1 MAPVTEPI
9 APFILPERPMKLPRL
24 LVFAAALAALACL
37 PSRAAEPAR
46 PVPPRFSAGYMDASA
61 DPRADFA
68 RYAFG
73 AWQKMNPVPPDKA
86 RWGSFNEL
94 EQYNQLALK
103 GILEAAA
110 ARTHKPGSVEQKVG
124 DFFKSA
130 MDTAAVDAAGL
141 KPVEADLARV
151 AAIASTAELARSLAA
166 LHDRGVDG
174 FFRVLVRADQKRSEI
189 NALYAYQGG
198 MSLPSK
204 GYYFDEQF
212 EKFRAAFV
220 EHVAKMLAL
229 AGDAPEAAAVGAR
242 TVLDLEKALA
252 ADAKT
257 PAELRDALANYNRM
271 PTADLAGK
279 LPVFPL
285 ARYLA
290 DRGIAGPAAA
300 DIVVGQPRFF
310 EGLQRQ
316 LSGRPLADWKV
327 YLRYHVLRAAAP
339 YLAAPFEAEHFRFYS
354 TVLRGTPEMEPR
366 WQRSART
373 IDGTIGEALGQL
385 YVERYYPPEAKAR
398 MDEMIR
404 NITAVMRDRLQK
416 LDWMT
421 EPTRKKALAKFDR
434 FFAKIGYPAKW
445 RDYSSVAIRP
455 GAFLANVRAAT
466 EFEVKRRLSQLGQPV
481 DKTEWRMTPP
491 TVNAYF
497 DPTANN
503 INFPAGILQPPF
515 FDFSLD
521 DAVNYGGIGAVIGHE
536 ITHGFDDQGRHFDA
550 DGNLADWWTPED
562 AAQFQARAKKVVE
575 QFNGYELLPGVKV
588 NGELTL
594 GENIA
599 DLGGASLAY
608 EALERSLAG
617 KERRL
622 IDGLTPEQRFFLSW
636 AQVWRTNMRE
646 NALRQQLAVDPH
658 SPGSI
663 RAIGPLVNLQP
674 FYDAFGIREGDPMWR
689 RAEDRAKIW

>member
-1 MAPVTEPI
+1 
-9 APFILPERPMKLPRL
+9 MKRYRL
-24 LVFAAALAALACL
+24 VLIAAALAALACRPL
-37 PSRAAEPAR
+37 FAAEPAR
-46 PVPPRFSAGYMDASA
+46 PVPPRFSVGYMDTSA

-73 AWQKMNPVPPDKA
+73 AWQKNNPVPADKA

-94 EQYNQLALK
+94 EQFNQLALK

-110 ARTHKPGSVEQKVG
+110 ARPHKPGSVEQKVG

-130 MDTAAVDAAGL
+130 MNTAAIDAAGL

-151 AAIASTAELARSLAA
+151 AAIASPADLARTLAA
-166 LHDRGVDG
+166 LHNSGVGG
-174 FFRVLVRADQKRSEI
+174 FFRVRVEADEKNSEV

-212 EKFRAAFV
+212 EKFRTAFV
-220 EHVAKMLAL
+220 EHAAKMLAL
-229 AGDAPEAAAVGAR
+229 AGDTPESAAAGAK
-242 TVLDLEKALA
+242 TVFEVEKALA
-252 ADAKT
+252 TNAKT
-257 PAELRDALANYNRM
+257 PAELRDALANYNKM

-279 LPVFPL
+279 VAVFPL
-285 ARYLA
+285 TRYLA

-300 DIVVGQPRFF
+300 DIIVGQPKFF
-310 EGLQRQ
+310 EGLQAQ
-316 LSGRPLADWKV
+316 LAARPLADWKI

-339 YLAAPFEAEHFRFYS
+339 FLAAPFEAEHFRFYS

-366 WQRSART
+366 WQRSARVV
-373 IDGTIGEALGQL
+373 DGTIGEALGQL
-385 YVERYYPPEAKAR
+385 YVARYYPPEAKAR
-398 MDEMIR
+398 MDEMIG

-416 LDWMT
+416 LEWMT
-421 EPTRKKALAKFDR
+421 EPTRRKALAKFER

-445 RDYSSVAIRP
+445 RDYSSVGIRP
-455 GAFLANVRAAT
+455 GAYLANVRAAT
-466 EFEVKRRLSQLGQPV
+466 EFEVKRRLAMLGQPV
-481 DKTEWRMTPP
+481 DKAEWRMSPP

-550 DGNLADWWTPED
+550 EGNLAEWWTPED
-562 AAQFQARAKKVVE
+562 AARFEARAKKMTE
-575 QFNGYELLPGVKV
+575 QFSSYEVLPGVKV

-599 DLGGASLAY
+599 DLGGVSLAY
-608 EALERSLAG
+608 EALQRSLAG
-617 KERRL
+617 KERKL
-622 IDGLTPEQRFFLSW
+622 IDGFTPEQRFFLSW

-646 NALRQQLAVDPH
+646 NALRQQVAIDPH
-658 SPGSI
+658 SPGNI
-663 RAIGPLVNLQP
+663 RAIGPLVNVQP
-674 FYDAFGIREGDPMWR
+674 FYDAFGIKEGDPMWR
-689 RAEDRAKIW
+689 KPEDRSKIW

>member
-1 MAPVTEPI
+1 
-9 APFILPERPMKLPRL
+9 MKHLRFL
-24 LVFAAALAALACL
+24 LAAWAAGASL
-37 PSRAAEPAR
+37 PSSAAEPAQ
-46 PVPPRFSAGYMDASA
+46 PVPPRFSVGYMDAGA

-73 AWQKMNPVPPDKA
+73 AWQKRNPVPPDKA

-94 EQYNQLALK
+94 EQFNQLALK

-110 ARTHKPGSVEQKVG
+110 ARPHKPGSVDQKVG

-130 MDTAAVDAAGL
+130 MDTAAIDSAGL
-141 KPVEADLARV
+141 KPVEADLARI
-151 AAIASTAELARSLAA
+151 AAIASTAELARTLAA
-166 LHDRGVDG
+166 LHDSGVGG
-174 FFRVLVRADQKRSEI
+174 FFRVRVEADEKNSEI

-204 GYYFDEQF
+204 GYYYAEPF
-212 EKFRAAFV
+212 EKFRVAFV

-229 AGDAPEAAAVGAR
+229 AGDAPESAAAGAK
-242 TVLDLEKALA
+242 TVFEVEKALA
-252 ADAKT
+252 ANAKT
-257 PAELRDALANYNRM
+257 PAELRDALANYNKM

-279 LPVFPL
+279 LPVFPF

-300 DIVVGQPRFF
+300 DIIVGQPKFF

-316 LSGRPLADWKV
+316 LSERPLSDWKV
-327 YLRYHVLRAAAP
+327 YLRYHALRAAAP
-339 YLAAPFEAEHFRFYS
+339 CLAAPFEAEHFRFYS

-366 WQRSART
+366 WQRAARV

-385 YVERYYPPEAKAR
+385 YVARYYPPEAKAR

-416 LDWMT
+416 LEWMT

-434 FFAKIGYPAKW
+434 FFAKIGHPAKW
-445 RDYSSVAIRP
+445 RDYSSVEIRP

-466 EFEVKRRLSQLGQPV
+466 EFEVKRRLAMLGRPV
-481 DKTEWRMTPP
+481 DKAEWRMSPP

-575 QFNGYELLPGVKV
+575 QFNGYEPLPGVKV

-608 EALERSLAG
+608 EALARSLAG
-617 KERRL
+617 KERKL

-658 SPGSI
+658 SPGNI

-689 RAEDRAKIW
+689 KPEDRAKIW

>member
-1 MAPVTEPI
+1 M
-9 APFILPERPMKLPRL
+9 RHPRL
-24 LVFAAALAALACL
+24 LLAAAALAALACGPL
-37 PSRAAEPAR
+37 AAAEPAR
-46 PVPPRFSAGYMDASA
+46 PVPPRFSVGYIDRSA

-73 AWQKMNPVPPDKA
+73 AWQKANPVPEDKA

-94 EQYNQLALK
+94 DQFNQLALK
-103 GILEAAA
+103 GILEEAA
-110 ARTHKPGSVEQKVG
+110 ARAHKSGSVEQKVG

-130 MDTAAVDAAGL
+130 MNTAAIDVAGL
-141 KPVEADLARV
+141 KPVEAELARL
-151 AAIASTAELARSLAA
+151 AAIASPPGLARALARMHNLGA
-166 LHDRGVDG
+166 GG
-174 FFRVLVRADQKRSEI
+174 FFRIRVEADEKRSEV

-229 AGDAPEAAAVGAR
+229 AGDTPEAAAAGAK
-242 TVLDLEKALA
+242 TVFEVEKALA
-252 ADAKT
+252 ANAKT
-257 PAELRDALANYNRM
+257 PAELRDALANYNKM

-279 LPVFPL
+279 VPVFPL

-290 DRGIAGPAAA
+290 DRGIAGPAAGT
-300 DIVVGQPRFF
+300 IIVGQPKFF
-310 EGLQRQ
+310 EGLQAQ
-316 LSGRPLADWKV
+316 LAARPLSDWKV
-327 YLRYHVLRAAAP
+327 YLRYHLLRAAAP
-339 YLAAPFEAEHFRFYS
+339 YLAVPFEAEHFRFYS

-366 WQRSART
+366 WQRSARV
-373 IDGTIGEALGQL
+373 IDGAMGEALGQL

-398 MDEMIR
+398 MDELIR
-404 NITAVMRDRLQK
+404 NITAVMRDRLSK

-421 EPTRKKALAKFDR
+421 EPTRKKALAKFER

-455 GAFLANVRAAT
+455 GAYLANVRAAT
-466 EFEVKRRLSQLGQPV
+466 EFEVKRRLSMLGKPV
-481 DKTEWRMTPP
+481 DKAEWRMSPP

-562 AAQFQARAKKVVE
+562 AERFLARAKKVVE
-575 QFNGYELLPGVKV
+575 QFNGYEPLPGVKV

-617 KERRL
+617 KEKKL
-622 IDGLTPEQRFFLSW
+622 IDGFTPEQRFFLSW

-658 SPGSI
+658 SPGNF

-689 RAEDRAKIW
+689 KPEDRAKIW

>member
-1 MAPVTEPI
+1 M
-9 APFILPERPMKLPRL
+9 RLPRIA
-24 LVFAAALAALACL
+24 VFAAAFAALTSL

-46 PVPPRFSAGYMDASA
+46 PVPPRFSAAYIDRSV

-73 AWQKMNPVPPDKA
+73 AWQKANPVPPDKA

-94 EQYNQLALK
+94 EQYNLLALQ
-103 GILEAAA
+103 GILEGAA
-110 ARTHKPGSVEQKVG
+110 ARAAKPGSVEQKVG

-130 MDTAAVDAAGL
+130 MDTAAVGAAGL

-151 AAIASTAELARSLAA
+151 AAIASTPELARSLAT
-166 LHDRGVDG
+166 LHDRGIDG
-174 FFRVLVRADQKRSEI
+174 FFRVFVRADQKNSEI

-204 GYYFDEQF
+204 AYYFDEPF

-229 AGDAPEAAAVGAR
+229 AGDSPESAAAGAR
-242 TVLDLEKALA
+242 TVFEVEKALA
-252 ADAKT
+252 ADAKA
-257 PAELRDALANYNRM
+257 PAELRDALANYNKM
-271 PTADLAGK
+271 PTAGLAGK

-290 DRGIAGPAAA
+290 DRGIAGPAA
-300 DIVVGQPRFF
+300 DYIVVGQPRFF

-316 LSGRPLADWKV
+316 LSERPLADWKV

-339 YLAAPFEAEHFRFYS
+339 YLAAPFEAEHFRFYG

-366 WQRSART
+366 WQRAART

-416 LDWMT
+416 LEWMT
-421 EPTRKKALAKFDR
+421 ELTRRKALAKFDR
-434 FFAKIGYPAKW
+434 FVAKIGYPAKW

-455 GAFLANVRAAT
+455 DAFLANVRAAT

-481 DKTEWRMTPP
+481 DKAEWRMTPP

-536 ITHGFDDQGRHFDA
+536 ITHGFDDQGRHYDA

-575 QFNGYELLPGVKV
+575 QFSGYEPLPGVKV

-599 DLGGASLAY
+599 DLGGASLAF
-608 EALERSLAG
+608 EALQRSLAG
-617 KERRL
+617 KEKKL
-622 IDGLTPEQRFFLSW
+622 IDGLRPEQRFFLSW
-636 AQVWRTNMRE
+636 AQVWRTNIRE
-646 NALRQQLAVDPH
+646 NELRQRIAVDPH
-658 SPGSI
+658 SPGMI

-674 FYDAFGIREGDPMWR
+674 FYDAFGIKEGDPMWR
-689 RAEDRAKIW
+689 RPEDRAKIW

>member
-1 MAPVTEPI
+1 
-9 APFILPERPMKLPRL
+9 MKHLRFL
-24 LVFAAALAALACL
+24 LAAAAWAAGASL
-37 PSRAAEPAR
+37 PSSAAEPAQ
-46 PVPPRFSAGYMDASA
+46 PVPPRFSVGYMDAGA

-73 AWQKMNPVPPDKA
+73 AWQKKNPVPPDKA

-94 EQYNQLALK
+94 EQFNQLALK

-110 ARTHKPGSVEQKVG
+110 ARPYKPGSVEQKVG

-130 MDTAAVDAAGL
+130 MDTAAIDSAGL
-141 KPVEADLARV
+141 KPVEADLARI
-151 AAIASTAELARSLAA
+151 AAIASTAELARALAA
-166 LHDRGVDG
+166 LHDSGVGG
-174 FFRVLVRADQKRSEI
+174 FFRVRVEADEKNSEI

-204 GYYFDEQF
+204 GYYFAEPF
-212 EKFRAAFV
+212 EKVRVAFV

-229 AGDAPEAAAVGAR
+229 AGDASEAAAAGAK
-242 TVLDLEKALA
+242 TVFEVEKALA
-252 ADAKT
+252 ANAKT
-257 PAELRDALANYNRM
+257 PAELRDALANYNKM

-300 DIVVGQPRFF
+300 DIIVGQPKFF

-327 YLRYHVLRAAAP
+327 YLRYHALRAAAS

-366 WQRSART
+366 WQRAARV
-373 IDGTIGEALGQL
+373 IDGAIGEALGQL

-416 LDWMT
+416 LEWMT
-421 EPTRKKALAKFDR
+421 EPTRRKALAKFDR
-434 FFAKIGYPAKW
+434 FFAKIGHPAKW
-445 RDYSSVAIRP
+445 RDYSSVEIRP

-466 EFEVKRRLSQLGQPV
+466 EFEAKRRLAMLGKPV
-481 DKTEWRMTPP
+481 DRTEWTMSAP

-497 DPTANN
+497 DWTANN

-536 ITHGFDDQGRHFDA
+536 ITHGFDDRGRHYDA

-562 AAQFQARAKKVVE
+562 AARFQARAGKLVE
-575 QFNGYELLPGVKV
+575 QFGSYEVLPGLKV

-599 DLGGASLAY
+599 DLGGASLAF

-617 KERRL
+617 KERKL
-622 IDGLTPEQRFFLSW
+622 IDGLL
-636 AQVWRTNMRE
+636 
-646 NALRQQLAVDPH
+646 
-658 SPGSI
+658 
-663 RAIGPLVNLQP
+663 PLVGAGVAHEHSRGRAAPAGCRRSSLARDVP
-674 FYDAFGIREGDPMWR
+674 RHRRPREPAAVLR
-689 RAEDRAKIW
+689 RLRHQGRRSDVAKT

>member
-1 MAPVTEPI
+1 M
-9 APFILPERPMKLPRL
+9 RLPRIA
-24 LVFAAALAALACL
+24 VFAAAFAALTSL

-46 PVPPRFSAGYMDASA
+46 PFPPRFSAAYIDRSV

-73 AWQKMNPVPPDKA
+73 AWQKMNPVPADKA

-110 ARTHKPGSVEQKVG
+110 ARTPKPGSVEQKVG

-141 KPVEADLARV
+141 KPVEAELARV
-151 AAIASTAELARSLAA
+151 AAIASRAELAPSLAA

-174 FFRVLVRADQKRSEI
+174 FFRVFVRADQKKSEI

-204 GYYFDEQF
+204 AYYFDEQF
-212 EKFRAAFV
+212 EKFRTAFV

-229 AGDAPEAAAVGAR
+229 AGDAPESAAAGAKA
-242 TVLDLEKALA
+242 VFEIEKALA
-252 ADAKT
+252 AEAKA
-257 PAELRDALANYNRM
+257 PAELRDALANYNKM

-316 LSGRPLADWKV
+316 LSERPLGDWKV
-327 YLRYHVLRAAAP
+327 YLRYHVLRTAAP
-339 YLAAPFEAEHFRFYS
+339 YLAAPFEAEHFRFYG

-366 WQRSART
+366 WQRAART

-416 LDWMT
+416 LEWMT
-421 EPTRKKALAKFDR
+421 EPTRKKALAKFER
-434 FFAKIGYPAKW
+434 FVAKIGYPAKW

-466 EFEVKRRLSQLGQPV
+466 EFEVKRRLSQLGKPV
-481 DKTEWRMTPP
+481 DKAEWRMTPP

-536 ITHGFDDQGRHFDA
+536 ITHGFDDQGRHYDA

-575 QFNGYELLPGVKV
+575 QFNGYEPLPGVKV

-608 EALERSLAG
+608 EALQRSLAG
-617 KERRL
+617 KEKKL

-646 NALRQQLAVDPH
+646 NALRQQLAADPH
-658 SPGSI
+658 SPGMI

-689 RAEDRAKIW
+689 KPEDRAKIW

>member
-1 MAPVTEPI
+1 M
-9 APFILPERPMKLPRL
+9 RQPRL
-24 LVFAAALAALACL
+24 LLFAAVLAALASL
-37 PSRAAEPAR
+37 PLFAAEPAR
-46 PVPPRFSAGYMDASA
+46 PAPPRFSADYMDRSA

-86 RWGSFNEL
+86 RWSSFNEL

-103 GILEAAA
+103 GILEAEA
-110 ARTHKPGSVEQKVG
+110 ARTAKPGSVEQKVG

-151 AAIASTAELARSLAA
+151 AAIASKPELARSLAT
-166 LHDRGVDG
+166 LHDHGIDG
-174 FFRVLVRADQKRSEI
+174 FFRVFVRADQKKSEI

-204 GYYFDEQF
+204 AYYFDEQF

-229 AGDAPEAAAVGAR
+229 AGDAPETAAVGAK
-242 TVLDLEKALA
+242 TVFDLEKALA
-252 ADAKT
+252 ADAKA
-257 PAELRDALANYNRM
+257 PAELRDALANYNKM

-290 DRGIAGPAAA
+290 DRGITGPAAA

-316 LSGRPLADWKV
+316 LSERPLAEWKV
-327 YLRYHVLRAAAP
+327 YLRYHVLRSAAP
-339 YLAAPFEAEHFRFYS
+339 YLAAPFEAEHFRFYG

-366 WQRSART
+366 WQRAART
-373 IDGTIGEALGQL
+373 VDGAIGEALGQL
-385 YVERYYPPEAKAR
+385 YVERYYPVEAKAR

-404 NITAVMRDRLQK
+404 NITAVMRERLLK

-421 EPTRKKALAKFDR
+421 EPTRKKALAKFER

-445 RDYSSVAIRP
+445 RDYSSVGIGP
-455 GAFLANVRAAT
+455 GAYLANVRAAT

-481 DKTEWRMTPP
+481 DKAEWRMSPP

-536 ITHGFDDQGRHFDA
+536 ITHGFDDQGRHYDA

-562 AAQFQARAKKVVE
+562 AARFKERAKKVVE
-575 QFNGYELLPGVKV
+575 QFNSYEPLPGVKV

-599 DLGGASLAY
+599 DLGGASLAF
-608 EALERSLAG
+608 EALQRSLGG
-617 KERRL
+617 KEKKL

-636 AQVWRTNMRE
+636 AQVWRTNIRE
-646 NALRQQLAVDPH
+646 NELRQRIVVDPH

-689 RAEDRAKIW
+689 KPEDRARIW

>member
-1 MAPVTEPI
+1 MRPPR
-9 APFILPERPMKLPRL
+9 ILA
-24 LVFAAALAALACL
+24 FAAALAAPASLQL
-37 PSRAAEPAR
+37 LAAEPAR
-46 PVPPRFSAGYMDASA
+46 PVPPRFSADYIDKSV

-68 RYAFG
+68 RYASG
-73 AWQKMNPVPPDKA
+73 AWQKMNPVPPDKP

-94 EQYNQLALK
+94 EQYNQIALK

-110 ARTHKPGSVEQKVG
+110 ARGAKPGSVEQKVG
-124 DFFKSA
+124 DFFKAA

-141 KPVEADLARV
+141 KPVQADLARV
-151 AAIASTAELARSLAA
+151 AAIASAPELARSLAT
-166 LHDRGVDG
+166 LHDRGIDG
-174 FFRVLVRADQKRSEI
+174 FFRVFVRADQKKSEI

-204 GYYFDEQF
+204 AYYFEGPF

-220 EHVAKMLAL
+220 EHVAKVLSL
-229 AGDAPEAAAVGAR
+229 AGDSPETAAAGAK

-257 PAELRDALANYNRM
+257 PAELRDALANYNKM

-279 LPVFPL
+279 VPIFPL

-290 DRGIAGPAAA
+290 DRGVAAA
-300 DIVVGQPRFF
+300 DYIVVGQPRFF

-316 LSGRPLADWKV
+316 LAERPLADWKV
-327 YLRYHVLRAAAP
+327 YLRYHVLRSAAP
-339 YLAAPFEAEHFRFYS
+339 YLSAPFEAEHFRFYG

-366 WQRSART
+366 WQRAART
-373 IDGTIGEALGQL
+373 IDGSIGEALGQL

-421 EPTRKKALAKFDR
+421 EPTRRKALAKFDR
-434 FFAKIGYPAKW
+434 FVAKIGYPAKW

-455 GAFLANVRAAT
+455 DAYLANVRAAT
-466 EFEVKRRLSQLGQPV
+466 VFEVKRRLSELGKPV
-481 DKTEWRMTPP
+481 DKAEWRMTPP

-536 ITHGFDDQGRHFDA
+536 ITHGFDDQGRHYDA
-550 DGNLADWWTPED
+550 EGNLADWWTPED
-562 AAQFQARAKKVVE
+562 AARFQARAKKVVD
-575 QFNGYELLPGVKV
+575 QFNGYEPLPGVKV

-599 DLGGASLAY
+599 DLGGASLAF
-608 EALERSLAG
+608 EALQRSLAG
-617 KERRL
+617 KERKL

-636 AQVWRTNMRE
+636 AQVWRTNIRE
-646 NALRQQLAVDPH
+646 NELRQRLAADPH
-658 SPGSI
+658 SPGMI

-689 RAEDRAKIW
+689 RPEDRAKIW